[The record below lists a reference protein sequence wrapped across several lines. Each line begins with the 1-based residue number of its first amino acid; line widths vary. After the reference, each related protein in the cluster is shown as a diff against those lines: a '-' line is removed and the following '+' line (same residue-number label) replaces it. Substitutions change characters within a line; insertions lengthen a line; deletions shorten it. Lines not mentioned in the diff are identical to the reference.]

1 MTISVYVV
9 LKHRSAHSPF
19 PLKGASAWGQTVT
32 ESGTG
37 VLAITDEG
45 HGGGGRESAPA
56 ARNAVPYA
64 VHVAREVQR

>member
-9 LKHRSAHSPF
+9 LKHRSAHSPL
-19 PLKGASAWGQTVT
+19 PLKKASVWGQTVT

-45 HGGGGRESAPA
+45 HGGGGESTPA
-56 ARNAVPYA
+56 AGNAVPYA